1 MLRAAHSANNLF
13 DLVDKSRRHEY
24 QVPEFQRDLVWRPE
38 QVREL
43 LVSLVQRHYAG
54 ALLVLEFDPTNPPF
68 KHREIYGARPLPS
81 PATSTRAYSVLDGQ
95 QRISAVYYAFQH
107 PNLPLPSSKRPYR
120 FFLKLDKLLSGDFD
134 EAVLAEPEGS
144 SGFKSAV
151 ADWIAGKTIPF
162 GPIDPSIDPSLLP
175 SHASGLITLWDL
187 LKEGYAAA
195 GKPLHDYLNDVR
207 SPHAADSPH
216 VLSSLLPLLTYEFD
230 VIALSPRS
238 PRFDTPPAS
247 LVRVIAPLFVNVNS
261 KGTRLT
267 LFDLAVAHLFPVLH
281 PHGINLRSLW
291 EELPK
296 THPGLGTLIAGRRRW
311 IDPDDL
317 LRIMALITGGSV
329 KKANLLDH
337 LHGVATDLTSG
348 KTRSSPV
355 GYTFTSFSD
364 LWNEAA
370 SCLEEACNRVIND
383 YGALRPEWIPYTS
396 MLIPLAALIH
406 VEKHVEERSGD
417 PDARDEARKEARKK
431 VDCWY
436 WHSVFYGRYEKSV
449 DTTAMADFNQ
459 VTNWILDTSDKPN
472 KPSWISGAVPPG
484 LDLKV
489 EDDRQSAIF
498 KAVLNLF
505 ALAGARNLLNGDP
518 PGTDLELDHLFP
530 KGGAKPWSGHSWINS
545 VLNFTLLEPSVN
557 KTKRS
562 KDPDIFYHSDMLPGH
577 AASGR
582 PVRDTCQSHLIGPG
596 AEKVFSGASSTSPS
610 AVEAFKQFIEERE
623 KDVLNAIK
631 ELLSPCGESAER
643 PGRDVDPLD

>member
-1 MLRAAHSANNLF
+1 MLRAAHTGHSLF
-13 DLVDKSRRHEY
+13 DLVDKSGRHEY
-24 QVPEFQRDLVWRPE
+24 QVPEFQRDLVWGPE

-43 LVSLVQRHYAG
+43 LVSLVQGHYAG
-54 ALLVLEFDPTNPPF
+54 ALLVLEFNPTTPPF
-68 KHREIYGARPLPS
+68 AHREIYGTGPLPS

-107 PNLPLPSSKRPYR
+107 PNLPLPPSSKKRPYR
-120 FFLKLDKLLSGDFD
+120 FFLKLDKLLSSEFD

-144 SGFKSAV
+144 PGFRSAV
-151 ADWIAGKTIPF
+151 AGWIAGTTIPF
-162 GPIDPSIDPSLLP
+162 GPINPSLLP
-175 SHASGLITLWDL
+175 SHPSGLITLWHL
-187 LKEGYAAA
+187 LTAGPTAA
-195 GKPLHDYLNDVR
+195 GSLLLSFLSGVR
-207 SPHAADSPH
+207 SPLAAASPH
-216 VLSSLLPLLTYEFD
+216 VLSALLPLLTYEFD
-230 VIALSPRS
+230 VIVLSPS
-238 PRFDTPPAS
+238 FPTPPTR
-247 LVRVIAPLFVNVNS
+247 LVSFIAPLFVNVNS

-281 PHGINLRSLW
+281 PRINLRSLW
-291 EELPK
+291 EELPT

-329 KKANLLDH
+329 KRADLLDH

-348 KTRSSPV
+348 RTRSSPV

-370 SCLEEACNRVIND
+370 SCLEEAYNRVIND

-406 VEKHVEERSGD
+406 VEKRSGA
-417 PDARDEARKEARKK
+417 PGARNK

-436 WHSVFYGRYEKSV
+436 WHSVLYERYEKSV

-459 VTNWILDTSDKPN
+459 VTNWILGTPG

-489 EDDRQSAIF
+489 EDEPQSAIF

-557 KTKRS
+557 KIKKS

-596 AEKVFSGASSTSPS
+596 AEKVFSGASSASPS
-610 AVEAFKQFIEERE
+610 AVKDFEQFIEERE
-623 KDVLNAIK
+623 KDVLDAIK
-631 ELLSPCGESAER
+631 KLLSRC
-643 PGRDVDPLD
+643 

>member
-1 MLRAAHSANNLF
+1 MLRAAHSANSLF
-13 DLVDKSRRHEY
+13 DLVDKSQSHEY

-43 LVSLVQRHYAG
+43 LVSLVQGHYAG
-54 ALLVLEFDPTNPPF
+54 ALLVLEFNPTTPPF
-68 KHREIYGARPLPS
+68 KHREIYGTNPLPF

-107 PNLPLPSSKRPYR
+107 PNLPLPSSKIPSSKKLYR
-120 FFLKLDKLLSGDFD
+120 FFLNLDKLLSRDFD
-134 EAVLAEPEGS
+134 EAVLAEPEGYY
-144 SGFKSAV
+144 GFRRAV
-151 ADWIAGKTIPF
+151 ADWIARKAIPF
-162 GPIDPSIDPSLLP
+162 GRIDPSLLP

-187 LKEGYAAA
+187 LSSGPTAA
-195 GKPLHDYLNDVR
+195 GGLLHSFLSGVH
-207 SPHAADSPH
+207 SPHAAASL
-216 VLSSLLPLLTYEFD
+216 LSALLPLLTYEFD
-230 VIALSPRS
+230 VIVLSPS
-238 PRFDTPPAS
+238 FPTPPTH

-291 EELPK
+291 EELPN
-296 THPGLGTLIAGRRRW
+296 THPGLETLIEGRRRR

-337 LHGVATDLTSG
+337 LHGVAADLTSG
-348 KTRSSPV
+348 KKRSSPV
-355 GYTFTSFSD
+355 GYTFTSFSE

-370 SCLEEACNRVIND
+370 SCLGEAYNRVIND

-406 VEKHVEERSGD
+406 VEKRSGA
-417 PDARDEARKEARKK
+417 PGARDK

-436 WHSVFYGRYEKSV
+436 WHSVFYERYEKSV

-459 VTNWILDTSDKPN
+459 VTNWILGTSG

-489 EDDRQSAIF
+489 EDEPQSAIF

-557 KTKRS
+557 RIKRS

-596 AEKVFSGASSTSPS
+596 AEKVFSGASSKSPS

-623 KDVLNAIK
+623 KDVLDAIK
-631 ELLSPCGESAER
+631 KLLSPC
-643 PGRDVDPLD
+643 

>member
-1 MLRAAHSANNLF
+1 MLRAAHSANSLF
-13 DLVDKSRRHEY
+13 DLVDKSQRHEY
-24 QVPEFQRDLVWRPE
+24 QVPEFQRDLVWGPE

-43 LVSLVQRHYAG
+43 LVSLVQGHYAG
-54 ALLVLEFDPTNPPF
+54 ALLVLEFNPTTPPF
-68 KHREIYGARPLPS
+68 AHREIYGTGPLPS

-107 PNLPLPSSKRPYR
+107 PNLPLPPSSKKRPYR
-120 FFLKLDKLLSGDFD
+120 FFLKLDKLLSSEFD

-144 SGFKSAV
+144 PGFRSAV
-151 ADWIAGKTIPF
+151 AGWIAGTTIPF
-162 GPIDPSIDPSLLP
+162 GPINPSLLP
-175 SHASGLITLWDL
+175 SHPSGLITLWHL
-187 LKEGYAAA
+187 LTAGPTAA
-195 GKPLHDYLNDVR
+195 GSLLLSFLSGVR
-207 SPHAADSPH
+207 SPLAAASPH
-216 VLSSLLPLLTYEFD
+216 VLSALLPLLTYEFD
-230 VIALSPRS
+230 VIVLSPS
-238 PRFDTPPAS
+238 FPTPPTR
-247 LVRVIAPLFVNVNS
+247 LVSFIAPLFVNVNS

-281 PHGINLRSLW
+281 PRINLRSLW
-291 EELPK
+291 EELPT

-329 KKANLLDH
+329 KRADLLDH

-348 KTRSSPV
+348 RTRSSPV

-370 SCLEEACNRVIND
+370 SCLEKACNRVIKD
-383 YGALRPEWIPYTS
+383 YGALSPEWIPYTS

-406 VEKHVEERSGD
+406 VEKRSGA
-417 PDARDEARKEARKK
+417 PGARNK

-436 WHSVFYGRYEKSV
+436 WHSVLYERYEKSV

-459 VTNWILDTSDKPN
+459 VTNWILGTSG

-489 EDDRQSAIF
+489 EDEPQSAIF

-557 KTKRS
+557 KNKKN

-596 AEKVFSGASSTSPS
+596 AEKVFSGASSASPS
-610 AVEAFKQFIEERE
+610 AVKDFEQFIEERE
-623 KDVLNAIK
+623 KDVLDAIK
-631 ELLSPCGESAER
+631 KLLSRC
-643 PGRDVDPLD
+643 

>member
-1 MLRAAHSANNLF
+1 
-13 DLVDKSRRHEY
+13 LVDKSDKHEY
-24 QVPEFQRDLVWRPE
+24 QVPEFQRDLVWGPE

-43 LVSLVQRHYAG
+43 LVSLVQGHYAG
-54 ALLVLEFDPTNPPF
+54 ALLVLEFDPTTPPF
-68 KHREIYGARPLPS
+68 AHREIYGALPPPS
-81 PATSTRAYSVLDGQ
+81 PPTRAYSVLDGQ
-95 QRISAVYYAFQH
+95 QRISAVYYAFKH
-107 PNLPLPSSKRPYR
+107 PNLPLPPSSKKRPYR

-144 SGFKSAV
+144 SGFRSAV
-151 ADWIAGKTIPF
+151 AGWIAGTTIPF
-162 GPIDPSIDPSLLP
+162 GPINPLP
-175 SHASGLITLWDL
+175 SHASGLITLWGL
-187 LKEGYAAA
+187 LSGGLTAA
-195 GKPLHDYLNDVR
+195 GSLLLSFLSGVR
-207 SPHAADSPH
+207 SPLNAASL
-216 VLSSLLPLLTYEFD
+216 LSALLPLLTYEFD
-230 VIALSPRS
+230 VIVLSPS
-238 PRFDTPPAS
+238 FPTPPTPTPTRLVS
-247 LVRVIAPLFVNVNS
+247 LVSFIAPLFVNVNS

-281 PHGINLRSLW
+281 PHRINLRSLW
-291 EELPK
+291 AKLPT

-337 LHGVATDLTSG
+337 LHGVAAALTSG
-348 KTRSSPV
+348 GTRSSPV

-364 LWNEAA
+364 LWDEAA
-370 SCLEEACNRVIND
+370 TCLEEAYNRVIND

-406 VEKHVEERSGD
+406 VEKRSGA
-417 PDARDEARKEARKK
+417 PHARNKARNK

-436 WHSVFYGRYEKSV
+436 WHSVFYERYEKSV

-459 VTNWILDTSDKPN
+459 VTNWILGTSG

-489 EDDRQSAIF
+489 EDEPQSAIF

-505 ALAGARNLLNGDP
+505 ALAGARNLLNGKP

-530 KGGAKPWSGHSWINS
+530 KDGAKPWSGHSWINS

-557 KTKRS
+557 RIKKS

-582 PVRDTCQSHLIGPG
+582 PVRDTCQSHLIGPK

-610 AVEAFKQFIEERE
+610 AVTTFQQFIKERE
-623 KDVLNAIK
+623 KDVLDAIRK
-631 ELLSPCGESAER
+631 LLSPC
-643 PGRDVDPLD
+643 

>member
-1 MLRAAHSANNLF
+1 MLRAAHSANSLF
-13 DLVDKSRRHEY
+13 DLVDKSQRHEY
-24 QVPEFQRDLVWRPE
+24 QVPEFQRDLVWGPE

-43 LVSLVQRHYAG
+43 LVSLVQGHYAG
-54 ALLVLEFDPTNPPF
+54 ALLVLEFNPTTPPF
-68 KHREIYGARPLPS
+68 AHREIYGAPLPPPS
-81 PATSTRAYSVLDGQ
+81 PLPPRAYSILDGQ
-95 QRISAVYYAFQH
+95 QRISAVHYAFQH
-107 PNLPLPSSKRPYR
+107 PNLPLPPSSKKRPYR

-144 SGFKSAV
+144 SGFRSAV
-151 ADWIAGKTIPF
+151 ADWIARKAIPF
-162 GPIDPSIDPSLLP
+162 GRIDPSLLP

-187 LKEGYAAA
+187 LSSGPTAA
-195 GKPLHDYLNDVR
+195 GGLLHSFLSGVH
-207 SPHAADSPH
+207 SPHAAASL
-216 VLSSLLPLLTYEFD
+216 LSALLPLLTYEFD
-230 VIALSPRS
+230 VIVLSPS
-238 PRFDTPPAS
+238 FPTPPTH

-281 PHGINLRSLW
+281 PRINLRSLW
-291 EELPK
+291 EELPN
-296 THPGLGTLIAGRRRW
+296 THPGLKTLIEGRRRW

-337 LHGVATDLTSG
+337 LHGVAASLTSG
-348 KTRSSPV
+348 GTCSSPV
-355 GYTFTSFSD
+355 GYTFTSFSK

-370 SCLEEACNRVIND
+370 SCLEKACNRVIKD
-383 YGALRPEWIPYTS
+383 YGALSPEWIPYTS

-406 VEKHVEERSGD
+406 VEESSGA
-417 PDARDEARKEARKK
+417 PGARDK

-436 WHSVFYGRYEKSV
+436 WHSVFYERYEKSV

-459 VTNWILDTSDKPN
+459 VTNWILGTSG

-505 ALAGARNLLNGDP
+505 ALAGARNPLNGDP

-530 KGGAKPWSGHSWINS
+530 KGRAKPWSRHSWINS

-557 KTKRS
+557 KKKKS
-562 KDPDIFYHSDMLPGH
+562 KDPDIFYHSNMLPGH

-596 AEKVFSGASSTSPS
+596 AEKVFSGASSKSPP
-610 AVEAFKQFIEERE
+610 AVAVKAFEQFIEERE
-623 KDVLNAIK
+623 KDVLDAIK
-631 ELLSPCGESAER
+631 KLLSRC
-643 PGRDVDPLD
+643 

>member
-1 MLRAAHSANNLF
+1 MLRAAHSANNLY

-43 LVSLVQRHYAG
+43 LVSLVQGHYAG

-68 KHREIYGARPLPS
+68 AHREIYGTGPLPS
-81 PATSTRAYSVLDGQ
+81 SPTSTKAYSVLDGQ

-107 PNLPLPSSKRPYR
+107 PNLPLPPSSNLPPSSKKRLYR

-134 EAVLAEPEGS
+134 EAVLAEPVDS

-151 ADWIAGKTIPF
+151 ADWIARKTIPF
-162 GPIDPSIDPSLLP
+162 GAIDSSLLP

-187 LKEGYAAA
+187 LEGGLTAA
-195 GKPLHDYLNDVR
+195 GSLLLSFLGVR
-207 SPHAADSPH
+207 SPLNAASL
-216 VLSSLLPLLTYEFD
+216 LSALLPLLTYEFD
-230 VIALSPRS
+230 VIALSPS
-238 PRFDTPPAS
+238 FPTPPTRPTP
-247 LVRVIAPLFVNVNS
+247 LVSFIAPLFVNVNS

-281 PHGINLRSLW
+281 PRINLRSLW

-329 KKANLLDH
+329 KKADLLDH

-355 GYTFTSFSD
+355 GYTFASFSD

-383 YGALRPEWIPYTS
+383 YKALRPEWIPYTS

-406 VEKHVEERSGD
+406 VEKRSGA
-417 PDARDEARKEARKK
+417 PGARKK

-436 WHSVFYGRYEKSV
+436 WHSVFYERYEKSV

-459 VTNWILDTSDKPN
+459 VTNWILGTSG

-489 EDDRQSAIF
+489 VDEPQSAIF

-505 ALAGARNLLNGDP
+505 ALAEARNLLNGDP

-530 KGGAKPWSGHSWINS
+530 KDGAKPWSGHRWINS

-557 KTKRS
+557 KKKKS

-596 AEKVFSGASSTSPS
+596 AEKVFSGASSASPS
-610 AVEAFKQFIEERE
+610 AVGAFEQFIEERE
-623 KDVLNAIK
+623 KDVLYAIK
-631 ELLSPCGESAER
+631 ELLSPC
-643 PGRDVDPLD
+643 

>member
-1 MLRAAHSANNLF
+1 
-13 DLVDKSRRHEY
+13 
-24 QVPEFQRDLVWRPE
+24 
-38 QVREL
+38 L
-43 LVSLVQRHYAG
+43 LNY
-54 ALLVLEFDPTNPPF
+54 
-68 KHREIYGARPLPS
+68 K
-81 PATSTRAYSVLDGQ
+81 
-95 QRISAVYYAFQH
+95 
-107 PNLPLPSSKRPYR
+107 
-120 FFLKLDKLLSGDFD
+120 
-134 EAVLAEPEGS
+134 
-144 SGFKSAV
+144 
-151 ADWIAGKTIPF
+151 
-162 GPIDPSIDPSLLP
+162 
-175 SHASGLITLWDL
+175 
-187 LKEGYAAA
+187 
-195 GKPLHDYLNDVR
+195 
-207 SPHAADSPH
+207 
-216 VLSSLLPLLTYEFD
+216 FD
-230 VIALSPRS
+230 VIALSPS
-238 PRFDTPPAS
+238 FKAPPAS

-291 EELPK
+291 KELPN
-296 THPGLGTLIAGRRRW
+296 THPGLEKLIEGRRRW

-329 KKANLLDH
+329 KKADLLDH
-337 LHGVATDLTSG
+337 LHGVAADLTSG

-355 GYTFTSFSD
+355 GYTFTSFPD

-370 SCLEEACNRVIND
+370 SCLKEAYNRVIKD
-383 YGALRPEWIPYTS
+383 YGARRPEWIPYTS

-406 VEKHVEERSGD
+406 VEKRSGA
-417 PDARDEARKEARKK
+417 PGARDK

-436 WHSVFYGRYEKSV
+436 WHSVFYERYEKSV
-449 DTTAMADFNQ
+449 DTTVMADFNQ

-505 ALAGARNLLNGDP
+505 ALAGVRNLLNGDP
-518 PGTDLELDHLFP
+518 PGTNLELDHLFP
-530 KGGAKPWSGHSWINS
+530 KDEEKPWSGHSWINS
-545 VLNFTLLEPSVN
+545 VLNFTLLEPGVN
-557 KTKRS
+557 KKKKS
-562 KDPDIFYHSDMLPGH
+562 KDPNIFYHSDMLPGH

-596 AEKVFSGASSTSPS
+596 AEKVFSGASSASPS

-623 KDVLNAIK
+623 KDVLDAIK
-631 ELLSPCGESAER
+631 KLLSPCGESAER